1 MFNQSFSIHSRL
13 KVLQPG
19 PLQKKHKLQV
29 EFEVFSAVTLKSAV
43 FWAVALLAT
52 V

>member
-1 MFNQSFSIHSRL
+1 
-13 KVLQPG
+13 
-19 PLQKKHKLQV
+19 LQV

-52 V
+52 VWHYSSPTLLLLPWR